1 MSPRSHAANQAI
13 RAESRA
19 LIVEHALELFAR
31 EGYDRTTIRGIAE
44 SAGISQGLI
53 YNYFRSKEELLQAIF
68 EQSMLDVRESFAR
81 TEQAQPGARTAALIR
96 SAFEILERNQRFWR
110 ISYGVRMQ
118 AGVLAGLGDGMHRW
132 TAEIRDKLHGY
143 LSEDGFEE
151 PLLEGLI
158 LFALIDGVSQ
168 HYVLD
173 PSRYPLGPV
182 VERIVQRYSAPDGNT
197 RKRRA

>member
-19 LIVEHALELFAR
+19 LILEHALELFAAQ
-31 EGYDRTTIRGIAE
+31 GYERTTIRGIAE

-53 YNYFRSKEELLQAIF
+53 YNYFRGKEGLLQAIF
-68 EQSMLDVRESFAR
+68 EQSMADVRESFEMTERAPGGGR
-81 TEQAQPGARTAALIR
+81 TRALLRAAFDL
-96 SAFEILERNQRFWR
+96 LERNRRFWR

-118 AGVLAGLGDGMHRW
+118 AGVVAGLGDALHRW
-132 TAEIRDKLHGY
+132 TQEIHRKLQDY
-143 LSEDGFEE
+143 LREDGVEQPE
-151 PLLEGLI
+151 LEALV

-173 PSRYPLGPV
+173 PARYPLADV
-182 VERIVQRYSAPDGNT
+182 VDRIVRRYPGPGAG
-197 RKRRA
+197 